1 VTQEALLSP
10 PLQALPRPPAALAV
24 CFHTG
29 LCSTLF
35 VCGFQP
41 FLARLLLGEVPAL
54 FSLGMLLFVWTMY
67 LVDRM
72 GDHPED
78 REHAE
83 HGGGASAAFVG
94 QNRAACRLLLLGLC
108 ATQLALIWLE
118 PRLLRSIV
126 VSLAFSI
133 FYMIKLPFLGK
144 RAKELPFFKCF
155 YLAACSLLITAAFTP
170 GLVSLPLARVAA
182 PLGVA
187 YALYFLNYSLYDVKD
202 VEGDTRARI
211 RTFAAAMP
219 LRVFLHGHVGL
230 ALGALVVALVT
241 LPLVAGGVF
250 ASVCLFHA
258 AASLWLKRHEL
269 GGVTCAVIDSGYGA
283 LLGLGALLL

>member
-1 VTQEALLSP
+1 MSEATLPSP
-10 PLQALPRPPAALAV
+10 PRWLPAGLAV

-41 FLARLLLGEVPAL
+41 FLARLLLGEVPAR

-78 REHAE
+78 RGHVEHA
-83 HGGGASAAFVG
+83 GSPSASFVRN
-94 QNRAACRLLLLGLC
+94 NRAGCRWLMGGLLT
-108 ATQLALIWLE
+108 AQLALIWQE
-118 PRLLRSIV
+118 PRLLLSIA

-133 FYMIKLPFLGK
+133 FYMIELPFLGK

-170 GLVSLPLARVAA
+170 GLVDLPLARVAA

-187 YALYFLNYSLYDVKD
+187 YVLYFLNYSLYDVKD
-202 VEGDTRARI
+202 VAGDTRAGI

-219 LRVFLHGHVGL
+219 LRVFLNGHVAL
-230 ALGALVVALVT
+230 ALTTLLVAFLT
-241 LPLVAGGVF
+241 LPPVPACVF
-250 ASVCLFHA
+250 ATVCLFHA
-258 AASLWLKRHEL
+258 GASSWLQHREL
-269 GGVTCAVIDSGYGA
+269 HGVTCAVIDSGYG
-283 LLGLGALLL
+283 LLMGVGALLL